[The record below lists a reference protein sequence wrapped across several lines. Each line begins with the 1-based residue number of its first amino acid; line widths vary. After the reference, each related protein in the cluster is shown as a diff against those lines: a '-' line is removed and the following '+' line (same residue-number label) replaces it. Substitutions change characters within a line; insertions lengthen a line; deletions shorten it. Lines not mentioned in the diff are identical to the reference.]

1 MTRHLGVRNINGGDS
16 RFDANFP
23 SVAYVAPIARPVERE
38 RQIYAVNSNENT
50 YTDDWSG
57 RFYAQRFLAQ
67 TLRNT
72 EEPRRLKGVNIYY
85 HVYSGERPAS
95 VSALK
100 HLIETARAEKLI
112 PIKASEYAAIA
123 DSFFDVA
130 IRRMAPLTWSI
141 GNRQSLQTVRFDDAE
156 HLTVAFSESDGVV
169 GQNRHGGSLY
179 VALDPA
185 MPDAVVVLKE
195 RKAEPA
201 SVPELVESRWQISHL
216 VRRACGFS
224 ARAVGFGKGD
234 MTWRGLRE
242 GRYRVV
248 ARRAGQTIWER
259 AQSTSGDRLQIG
271 IEVDAL
277 APVEIDVR
285 CSEDERETAWTPTSA
300 S

>member
-1 MTRHLGVRNINGGDS
+1 
-16 RFDANFP
+16 
-23 SVAYVAPIARPVERE
+23 
-38 RQIYAVNSNENT
+38 
-50 YTDDWSG
+50 
-57 RFYAQRFLAQ
+57 
-67 TLRNT
+67 
-72 EEPRRLKGVNIYY
+72 
-85 HVYSGERPAS
+85 
-95 VSALK
+95 
-100 HLIETARAEKLI
+100 
-112 PIKASEYAAIA
+112 
-123 DSFFDVA
+123 
-130 IRRMAPLTWSI
+130 
-141 GNRQSLQTVRFDDAE
+141 LQTVRFDDAE

-259 AQSTSGDRLQIG
+259 AQSTAGDRLQIG